1 MAKRKR
7 ITWTAA
13 AKSEPVKGAKLP
25 PYTATESFH
34 NKDWELLLQ
43 VGSMW
48 TLTQTVRLVDNAHL
62 WVFFGY
68 DTGLAYVVP
77 TFSMQPFAEKGALAI
92 YVGTTRVAEAK
103 GNTVVEHLR
112 PTFVLNGVKV
122 LTADLNT
129 FQPAYVTDGTAVA
142 GPT

>member
-1 MAKRKR
+1 MARKQ

-13 AKSEPVKGAKLP
+13 AKAAPDKGAKLP
-25 PYTATESFH
+25 PYTATKSFH

-48 TLTQTVRLVDNAHL
+48 TLTETVRLADNADH
-62 WVFFGY
+62 WGRSY
-68 DTGLAYVVP
+68 STGLAYVVP
-77 TFSMQPFAEKGALAI
+77 TFSWQPFAAKGALAV
-92 YVGTTRVAEAK
+92 YVGTTRVSEAK

-112 PTFVLNGVKV
+112 PTFVVGGVKV

-142 GPT
+142 GHT

>member
-1 MAKRKR
+1 MVRKR

-13 AKSEPVKGAKLP
+13 AKSEPNKPEAKLP
-25 PYTATESFH
+25 PYTATKTFH

-48 TLTQTVRLVDNAHL
+48 TLAETVRLADNAG
-62 WVFFGY
+62 GY
-68 DTGLAYVVP
+68 RSYGTGLAYIIP
-77 TFSMQPFAEKGALAI
+77 TLYWQPFAAKGALAV

-112 PTFVLNGVKV
+112 PTFVVGGVKV
-122 LTADLNT
+122 LAADLNLV
-129 FQPAYVTDGTAVA
+129 QPSHVTDGTAVA

>member
-1 MAKRKR
+1 MTRKQ
-7 ITWTAA
+7 ITRTAA
-13 AKSEPVKGAKLP
+13 AKSQPVKGAKLP
-25 PYTATESFH
+25 PYTATKSFH
-34 NKDWELLLQ
+34 DKNWELLLQ

-48 TLTQTVRLVDNAHL
+48 IPTETIRLSDNAVH
-62 WVFFGY
+62 WGHRSY
-68 DTGLAYVVP
+68 GTGLAYVVP
-77 TFSMQPFAEKGALAI
+77 TFSWQPFAEKGALAV